1 MTIVMIEKNKIGLG
15 RMTKRKVLVNWKIMK
30 KGIFLSRIH
39 RAGFIIFFD
48 V

>member
-15 RMTKRKVLVNWKIMK
+15 RMTKRKVLVNWKIME

-39 RAGFIIFFD
+39 RFIIFFD
-48 V
+48 I

>member
-15 RMTKRKVLVNWKIMK
+15 GMRRKVLVNWKIME

-39 RAGFIIFFD
+39 HAGFIIFFD
-48 V
+48 I

>member
-1 MTIVMIEKNKIGLG
+1 MTIVMIEKNKIGLSG
-15 RMTKRKVLVNWKIMK
+15 MTRRKVLVNWKIME
-30 KGIFLSRIH
+30 KGIFLLRIH